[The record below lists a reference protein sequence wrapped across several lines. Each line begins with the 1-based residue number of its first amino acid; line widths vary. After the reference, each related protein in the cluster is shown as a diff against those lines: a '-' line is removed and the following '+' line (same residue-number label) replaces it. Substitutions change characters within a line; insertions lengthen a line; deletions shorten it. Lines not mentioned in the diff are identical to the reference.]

1 MTPRGPLINESQ
13 QTPNADIYED
23 FPEGGWR
30 AWSVVLGAWCAMI
43 PSMGMLN
50 TIGVLEAWIGENQ
63 LAALPKSQTAWV
75 VSLYAFFLYIGG
87 SCAEYYQFLLSFGV
101 LGGLSACFLFT
112 PSVST
117 IGHWFSKRQGLATG
131 IACTAGGTGG
141 IMFSLITLYLAP
153 VIGFPWTMR
162 IIGFLSLACCTVACL
177 TLQTRPMSP
186 STETKST
193 NARPNL
199 LTTLRH
205 AIDLRPLAH
214 DPSYLTTTLAIT
226 VIEFA
231 VFLPITYLPS
241 AALASN
247 LPPQTSY
254 RLIAF
259 LNAGSVPGR
268 ALPNYLSDHFGRFN
282 VMIIT
287 ALACTLLIFCL
298 WLPPTALDVRSEAA
312 LTVFAVLFG
321 FWSGAA
327 ISLTPVCV
335 AQFWGVGWGADWRG
349 DRGWESW
356 RGVFVVG
363 GLCWGLLCTG
373 VGGVWGGEIC
383 RWAEEVVGGV
393 LM

>member
-1 MTPRGPLINESQ
+1 MEHGSEDLSWLHDCVEDLDFDIAKFNGANLETELFGEQALERRDHDAHHLMQTGFVNEFVNPADLHRVQEDVSTPSG
-13 QTPNADIYED
+13 QTDQTT
-23 FPEGGWR
+23 
-30 AWSVVLGAWCAMI
+30 I
-43 PSMGMLN
+43 PSEAHTSPIESGS
-50 TIGVLEAWIGENQ
+50 IGISAMDE
-63 LAALPKSQTAWV
+63 
-75 VSLYAFFLYIGG
+75 FFRL
-87 SCAEYYQFLLSFGV
+87 Q
-101 LGGLSACFLFT
+101 
-112 PSVST
+112 
-117 IGHWFSKRQGLATG
+117 
-131 IACTAGGTGG
+131 
-141 IMFSLITLYLAP
+141 